1 MVIGGQTGMRAGMR
15 RNGIAR
21 AGIGAVAAFIG
32 CAVAVAGAMAAGRTG
47 SVYTIG
53 NFPVEATAA
62 NAVAAKDRAIA
73 EGQRAAWRSLLK
85 RLVPVTAYARLKP
98 LREVSL
104 AGLSDGFAVR
114 SERNSA
120 TTYIAGLDFTFRAD
134 AVRTLL
140 RREQIPFVEEQAK
153 EVVVI
158 AALRE
163 AGKLDRDGPGANAWL
178 DTWRGLD
185 VANTLTPLRL
195 EPVKPVIHNDTLNML
210 VGGDDSAIRVLANEY
225 NGDDVLTAIAEVD
238 KPAGRLHVTLA
249 GRDAAGVFN
258 LKRSYRLFDGDVAY
272 AMELAAVV
280 SLGVIEGRWK
290 SLRSRGGYGAAEVAA
305 AVNGSGAGE
314 GTGVAGAAG
323 GESVHIEAEFSSLGE
338 WNSIRERL
346 ESTPGVANVE
356 IAAVS
361 ARGADLAVSF
371 PGGGAMLAS
380 ALSARGL
387 SLRDLGGAWLLR
399 TAN

>member
-1 MVIGGQTGMRAGMR
+1 MRAGLGR
-15 RNGIAR
+15 SGIAR
-21 AGIGAVAAFIG
+21 AAMGVMAFTLAGAAWALDAVAAG
-32 CAVAVAGAMAAGRTG
+32 KSG
-47 SVYTIG
+47 SVFTVA

-104 AGLSDGFAVR
+104 ASVSDGFAVR

-134 AVRTLL
+134 AVRNLL

-163 AGKLDRDGPGANAWL
+163 SGKLDRDGPGANAWL

-210 VGGDDSAIRVLANEY
+210 TGGDDSAIRVLANEY

-280 SLGVIEGRWK
+280 SLGIVEGRWK
-290 SLRSRGGYGAAEVAA
+290 SLKSRGGYSAAEVAA
-305 AVNGSGAGE
+305 AVNGP
-314 GTGVAGAAG
+314 GTGVAGGGG

-346 ESTPGVANVE
+346 EATPGVANVE

-371 PGGGAMLAS
+371 PGGGGMLAS

-399 TAN
+399 SAN

>member
-1 MVIGGQTGMRAGMR
+1 MRAGLGR
-15 RNGIAR
+15 SGIAR
-21 AGIGAVAAFIG
+21 AAIGVMAFTLAGAAWTLDAVAAG
-32 CAVAVAGAMAAGRTG
+32 KSG
-47 SVYTIG
+47 SVFTVA

-98 LREVSL
+98 LREVPL
-104 AGLSDGFAVR
+104 AAVSDGFAVR

-120 TTYIAGLDFTFRAD
+120 TTYIAGLDFTFRAE
-134 AVRTLL
+134 AVRSLL
-140 RREQIPFVEEQAK
+140 RREQIPFVDEQAR

-158 AALRE
+158 AAMRE

-210 VGGDDSAIRVLANEY
+210 TSGDDSAIRVLANEY

-280 SLGVIEGRWK
+280 SLGIIEGRWK
-290 SLRSRGGYGAAEVAA
+290 SLKSRGGYSAAEVAA
-305 AVNGSGAGE
+305 AVNGG
-314 GTGVAGAAG
+314 GTGGAGAAA

-346 ESTPGVANVE
+346 EGTPGVANVE

-371 PGGGAMLAS
+371 PGGGGMLAS

-399 TAN
+399 SAN